1 MRKANLFIALALGA
15 FTVVWALAAPIEMGR
30 LFFSPQERQVLDRG
44 GRLRSAQ
51 NEPVASETTASS
63 APVAPG
69 NVQLQGYVAKPGG
82 DTVWIN
88 GESVRVG
95 QTNQEGIS
103 PQKSQQLPRVP
114 VKMKNGR
121 VVELNVGEEFD
132 PNTQTVE
139 RINVK
144 KH

>member
-1 MRKANLFIALALGA
+1 MKRSHVIGCTCLFAMLSGIVA
-15 FTVVWALAAPIEMGR
+15 AAPVDIGR
-30 LFFSPQERQVLDRG
+30 LLFTPQERIVLDKG
-44 GRLRSAQ
+44 GRLRVSNDA
-51 NEPVASETTASS
+51 PVASEPNAVA
-63 APVAPG
+63 APVLPST
-69 NVQLQGYVAKPGG
+69 VQLQGYVAKPGG

-114 VKMKNGR
+114 VKMKDGR
-121 VVELNVGEEFD
+121 VVELKVGEEFD
-132 PNTQTVE
+132 PNAQTVE

>member
-1 MRKANLFIALALGA
+1 MRKANLFVALALGA
-15 FTVVWALAAPIEMGR
+15 FTVVWALAAPIEIGR

-51 NEPVASETTASS
+51 NEPVASDTTASS
-63 APVAPG
+63 VPVVPG

-121 VVELNVGEEFD
+121 VVELNVGEQFD

>member
-1 MRKANLFIALALGA
+1 MKKTLCFITLVFGIFSVSWA
-15 FTVVWALAAPIEMGR
+15 FSAPIQLGR
-30 LFFSPQERQVLDRG
+30 LFFNPQERQVLDKG
-44 GRLRSAQ
+44 GRLRSAL
-51 NEPVASETTASS
+51 NEPVASAATASA
-63 APVAPG
+63 APAAPT
-69 NVQLQGYVAKPGG
+69 NLQLQGYVAKPGG

-95 QTNQEGIS
+95 QTNQDGVS

-114 VKMKNGR
+114 VKMKDGR
-121 VVELNVGEEFD
+121 LVELKVGEEFD

-144 KH
+144 KQ